1 MKEFFKKYNWLCE
14 FIAAGALLALTIVL
28 PFEKG
33 VDLVYYLVGS
43 LFLVFSIY
51 RVYPIL
57 KRDKKW
63 ILRIVFIVEALL
75 FLSLGLTII
84 VVGSKDPEKAE
95 ELKKV
100 LGYLIGTGFFVR
112 GAVFFLGTSV
122 FTESGDWITYF
133 LHLVLLTFGVVIF
146 TRGGFSASALRW
158 AIFGI
163 LLAVII
169 FIVIFGVRHF
179 MVYKKN
185 LDKKK
190 RMEVLKET
198 EAEAVA
204 EEKKKEK
211 ISHKEKKAIEE
222 PKPNEITTTE
232 TKLIEAEIVDED
244 EEKTETEEK

>member
-14 FIAAGALLALTIVL
+14 FIAAGALLALAIVL

-84 VVGSKDPEKAE
+84 IVGSKDPEKAE

-198 EAEAVA
+198 ETEVVEEA
-204 EEKKKEK
+204 

-232 TKLIEAEIVDED
+232 TKLIETEIVDED